1 MKKVYILFILSLV
14 LAISGLTVSVDATD
28 VIFDTSMTEIRDY
41 KNLYMKKYE
50 SFLDQRIEL
59 GEILSLLEII

>member
-59 GEILSLLEII
+59 GKYCHY

>member
-28 VIFDTSMTEIRDY
+28 VIIDTSMTEIRDY
-41 KNLYMKKYE
+41 KNLYRKNMNH
-50 SFLDQRIEL
+50 FLIKE
-59 GEILSLLEII
+59 

>member
-1 MKKVYILFILSLV
+1 MKKVYILFILFLV

-41 KNLYMKKYE
+41 KNLFMKKYE
-50 SFLDQRIEL
+50 SFFDQRIEL
-59 GEILSLLEII
+59 GKYCHY